1 MGINYNAYINQVF
14 KTKDGH
20 IYKVEEYKGEIDGK
34 HKYRIRFAECG
45 RIKTVPYE
53 QIRSNTVT
61 YSFRTPKVEPNKK
74 VIKKTNKEVLAPIMQ
89 LIPNFNLRV
98 MALDMAT
105 QKTGYC
111 CFVQDTLLT
120 YGLIQKSD
128 NNRYKRIEKMI
139 DEIVFRIKEN
149 NINYVVIE
157 DIFLKTDDT
166 KNVTTLIALSNI
178 QGALLYHLSKMGIK
192 YELVSPSVWK
202 SHFGILKTRN
212 VGKISAM
219 NMVKEITGISMQE
232 DTAEATAIAMWFL
245 KNRVDWS

>member
-1 MGINYNAYINQVF
+1 MKINYDAYVNQVF

-34 HKYRIRFAECG
+34 HKYKVRFAECG
-45 RIKTVPYE
+45 RVKTVPYE

-74 VIKKTNKEVLAPIMQ
+74 INKTKSKTELSSVMQ
-89 LIPNFNLRV
+89 LVPSFNLKV
-98 MALDMAT
+98 MALDMST

-111 CFVQDTLLT
+111 CFNEDNLVN
-120 YGLIQKSD
+120 YGLIQKND

-157 DIFLKTDDT
+157 DVFLKTDDT
-166 KNVTTLIALSNI
+166 KNVSVLIALSNI
-178 QGALLYHLSKMGIK
+178 QGVLLYHLSKMGIK

-202 SHFGILKTRN
+202 SHFGILKTRT
-212 VGKISAM
+212 VGKISAI
-219 NMVKEITGISMQE
+219 NMIKDITGINMQE
-232 DTAEATAIAMWFL
+232 DTAEATAIAIWFL